1 MGDPRRA
8 AGAVLLAMAALF
20 AFAGPTSW
28 PRADAVGEL
37 MRAARGSLAMAVV
50 AASIATLIGTVWGL
64 LPLGWLAGTLMAL
77 PALGLAAAIAGPRA
91 SWARLAIVLGL
102 SCWPPVA
109 RAVRERA
116 AAVRARGFM
125 DAARSAGAGRA
136 RLLLR
141 HVVPGTA
148 RAIGVSWLLAV
159 GAAAVIEAGL
169 ALGGLGARGDS
180 LGRLLAGPSP
190 GAALGVLLAVCLA
203 VRLTTGGRA

>member
-20 AFAGPTSW
+20 AFAGPSSW
-28 PRADAVGEL
+28 PRADAVAEL

-50 AASIATLIGTVWGL
+50 AASIATLIGTAWGL
-64 LPLGWLAGTLMAL
+64 LPLGWITGTLLAL
-77 PALGLAAAIAGPRA
+77 PALGLAAALAGTGA
-91 SWARLAIVLGL
+91 SWARLAVALGL
-102 SCWPPVA
+102 ACWPPVA
-109 RAVRERA
+109 WAVRERA

-125 DAARSAGAGRA
+125 DAARSAGAGRV
-136 RLLLR
+136 RLLVR
-141 HVVPGTA
+141 HVLPGTA
-148 RAIGVSWLLAV
+148 RAIGAGWLLSM

-169 ALGGLGARGDS
+169 GLGGLDAKGDS